1 MLRLAPIVAVAVLA
15 GPVLAGLAGVLLP
28 AFGYLP
34 ALGGEG
40 LSLLA
45 WRQLV
50 AQPGLAQSVAVSL
63 ASGLL
68 VPLVALGIVFLFLA
82 GGSGTR
88 LFALIRGAMSPL
100 LAVPHAAAAFG
111 LAFLIAPS
119 GLLARLAS
127 PWLTGW
133 LRPPDLLIVQD
144 PAGLAMML
152 GLVVKEV
159 PFLLLMSLAALPQ
172 LRPQARLALAGSL
185 GYRPVAAWFKT
196 VAPGL
201 YPLVRLPVFAAI
213 AYASSVVDVA
223 LILGPSNPPTLSV
236 AVLRWFND
244 PDLSYRFV
252 ASAGAV
258 LQIGVTMA
266 ALALWWGGELLLAA
280 LGRAWLE
287 GGGRGRIDHALA
299 WCGQGAMLLAGSALL
314 FGLVGLAVNSVAG
327 FWRFPHLLPEH
338 FTARHWL
345 AAAPNLAGPL
355 GTALLIAGLATVLSL
370 AVVLAVLENE
380 TRGARRPG
388 QAALWLLY
396 LPLIVPQVA
405 FLSGLAIGTG
415 MLSLRPGFWLVVA
428 GHVVFVLPYVFL
440 SLSEPYRRLD
450 PRWVM
455 AARTLGAGP
464 DRAFWTV
471 RLPMLSTPCLT
482 AAAVGMA
489 VSIGQY
495 LATQVLGAGRV
506 ATVTT
511 EAVALASGGNRR
523 VIGVWALAQAVLP
536 ALGFGVALLAPRL
549 VWRQRRGMRSLG

>member
-34 ALGGEG
+34 ALGGER

-172 LRPQARLALAGSL
+172 LGRRRGWRWPDRSAIGRWRRGS
-185 GYRPVAAWFKT
+185 R
-196 VAPGL
+196 
-201 YPLVRLPVFAAI
+201 
-213 AYASSVVDVA
+213 
-223 LILGPSNPPTLSV
+223 
-236 AVLRWFND
+236 RW
-244 PDLSYRFV
+244 R
-252 ASAGAV
+252 
-258 LQIGVTMA
+258 
-266 ALALWWGGELLLAA
+266 
-280 LGRAWLE
+280 
-287 GGGRGRIDHALA
+287 RGCIR
-299 WCGQGAMLLAGSALL
+299 WCGCRCS
-314 FGLVGLAVNSVAG
+314 
-327 FWRFPHLLPEH
+327 
-338 FTARHWL
+338 
-345 AAAPNLAGPL
+345 
-355 GTALLIAGLATVLSL
+355 
-370 AVVLAVLENE
+370 
-380 TRGARRPG
+380 RRSPM
-388 QAALWLLY
+388 
-396 LPLIVPQVA
+396 P
-405 FLSGLAIGTG
+405 
-415 MLSLRPGFWLVVA
+415 
-428 GHVVFVLPYVFL
+428 
-440 SLSEPYRRLD
+440 
-450 PRWVM
+450 PRW
-455 AARTLGAGP
+455 
-464 DRAFWTV
+464 
-471 RLPMLSTPCLT
+471 ST
-482 AAAVGMA
+482 
-489 VSIGQY
+489 
-495 LATQVLGAGRV
+495 
-506 ATVTT
+506 
-511 EAVALASGGNRR
+511 
-523 VIGVWALAQAVLP
+523 
-536 ALGFGVALLAPRL
+536 
-549 VWRQRRGMRSLG
+549 WR